1 MTKQR
6 GWAIGG
12 TLLLLLVVVGFL
24 LTLSPQAQS
33 FLLRRDPVWQT
44 MQRDGVWRVGM
55 DPSFPP
61 FEWLDANGQPTGYD
75 VALAERMAAA
85 WSLRLEI
92 VPIGFDSLI
101 DAVQTGRVDSVISA
115 LPFDERL
122 TEDLAYS
129 IPYFDAGI
137 VLAVHR
143 DRALPSVDQLTN
155 QRSGV
160 EWGSMA
166 DMVGRRLQR
175 TAPDLQ
181 LIPFETATAAVAA
194 LVAGEAVDALLVD
207 NVTLRVNQVAG
218 APLVAVGNTL
228 ESNPYV
234 IGMGRNAFELQ
245 QRVQTTLTT
254 LQESG
259 TLKELEAQWLVE
271 VTPP

>member
-1 MTKQR
+1 MIKQR
-6 GWAIGG
+6 VWAIGG
-12 TLLLLLVVVGFL
+12 TLLLLLVVVAFL

-44 MQRDGVWRVGM
+44 MQRNGVWRVGM

-75 VALAERMAAA
+75 VALAERIAAE
-85 WSLRLEI
+85 WGLQLEI

-115 LPFDERL
+115 LPLDERL

-129 IPYFDAGI
+129 APYFDAGI
-137 VLAVHR
+137 VLAVR
-143 DRALPSVDQLTN
+143 VNAASTQVDQLTN
-155 QRSGV
+155 QRIGV

-181 LIPFETATAAVAA
+181 LIPFETAAEAVAA
-194 LVAGEAVDALLVD
+194 LVDGDTVDALLVD
-207 NVTLRVNQVAG
+207 NVTLRISQVAG
-218 APLVAVGNTL
+218 APLVTVGNTL

-234 IGMGRNAFELQ
+234 IAMGRNAFELQ
-245 QRVQTTLTT
+245 QMVQTTLGK
-254 LQESG
+254 LQQNG
-259 TLKELEAQWLVE
+259 LLRELEEQWLVE
-271 VTPP
+271 VAPP

>member
-12 TLLLLLVVVGFL
+12 TLFLLFIVVAFL
-24 LTLSPQAQS
+24 LTLSPQAQN

-44 MQRDGVWRVGM
+44 MQRDKVWRVGM

-75 VALAERMAAA
+75 VALAKRMAAE
-85 WSLRLEI
+85 WGLRLEI

-129 IPYFDAGI
+129 LPYFDAGI

-143 DRALPSVDQLTN
+143 DSALPSVDQLTN
-155 QRSGV
+155 QRIGV

-181 LIPFETATAAVAA
+181 LIPFETAAEAVAA
-194 LVAGEAVDALLVD
+194 LVDGDTVDALLVD
-207 NVTLRVNQVAG
+207 NVTLRISQVAG
-218 APLVAVGNTL
+218 APLVTVGNTL

-234 IGMGRNAFELQ
+234 IAMGRNAFELQ
-245 QRVQTTLTT
+245 QMVQTTLGK
-254 LQESG
+254 LQQNG
-259 TLKELEAQWLVE
+259 LLRELEEEWLVE
-271 VTPP
+271 VVPP